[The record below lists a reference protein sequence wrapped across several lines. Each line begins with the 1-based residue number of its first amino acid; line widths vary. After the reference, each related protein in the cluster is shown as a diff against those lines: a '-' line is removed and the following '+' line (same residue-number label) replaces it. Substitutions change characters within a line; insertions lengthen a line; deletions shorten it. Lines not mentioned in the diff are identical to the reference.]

1 MFARGRVCGR
11 VGEAQARQVP
21 ADLHNLPVLPVVV
34 EFEKG
39 SEVSPTSE
47 LGEWPHLFGSRVRH
61 RFATEF
67 ANQFGVGLVTLRVG
81 VSLARPMYD
90 NIGFLVFFLP
100 HRLRLAPRFG
110 FAILR
115 LLPAVGGGAPALF
128 TPAWRNATTMREPL
142 CRRGN
147 PTIITTTITIIRKQ
161 ATAIIT
167 PIRMPVPVE
176 TRIRGTSQTTLPA
189 NKSLSLLQRRRYVLR
204 TLCSQLDSTCL
215 LPYSRRRED

>member
-81 VSLARPMYD
+81 VSLARPT
-90 NIGFLVFFLP
+90 IG
-100 HRLRLAPRFG
+100 R
-110 FAILR
+110 
-115 LLPAVGGGAPALF
+115 
-128 TPAWRNATTMREPL
+128 
-142 CRRGN
+142 
-147 PTIITTTITIIRKQ
+147 
-161 ATAIIT
+161 
-167 PIRMPVPVE
+167 
-176 TRIRGTSQTTLPA
+176 
-189 NKSLSLLQRRRYVLR
+189 VLR
-204 TLCSQLDSTCL
+204 SSPGRWCSPPIGSVSHLGL
-215 LPYSRRRED
+215 VLRF